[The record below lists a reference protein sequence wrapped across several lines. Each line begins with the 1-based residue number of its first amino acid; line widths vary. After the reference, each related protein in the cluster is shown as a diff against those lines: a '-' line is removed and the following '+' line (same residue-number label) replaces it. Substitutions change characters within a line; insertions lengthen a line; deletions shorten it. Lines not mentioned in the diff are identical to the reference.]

1 MNVFQEFKTEFIE
14 TLVLLAFVVL
24 VKFITHAAIWRIS
37 KKWSLAPRQKQLS
50 HKVINLFLIILVIA
64 FLEGIWNIDQSQLMV
79 FITSTVTILGIAFF
93 AQWSLLSNM
102 TASLI
107 IFFNHPLKLGEWI
120 QIMDKDYAVEGV
132 LEDITFFFIHI
143 RSVTGELITIPN
155 NIVIQKMVLT
165 RENKP

>member
-1 MNVFQEFKTEFIE
+1 MEIVSEFRTQFIE
-14 TLVLLAFVVL
+14 SAVLLAFVLL
-24 VKFITHAAIWRIS
+24 VKFLTNIAIGRIS
-37 KKWSLAPRQKQLS
+37 RKWNLAPRQKQLS
-50 HKVINLFLIILVIA
+50 HKIINLFLIIFIIA
-64 FLEGIWNIDQSQLMV
+64 SLEGIWNIDESQLLV
-79 FITSTVTILGIAFF
+79 FITSTITILGIAFF

-143 RSVTGELITIPN
+143 RTTTGELITIPN

-165 RENKP
+165 RESKP